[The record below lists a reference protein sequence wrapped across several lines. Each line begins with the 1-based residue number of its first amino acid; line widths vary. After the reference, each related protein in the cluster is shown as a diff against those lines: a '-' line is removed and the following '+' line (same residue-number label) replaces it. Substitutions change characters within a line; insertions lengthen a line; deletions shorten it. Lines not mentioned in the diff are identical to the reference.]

1 MTKDEILAK
10 VRAILVEHLE
20 VEPESVTLEASIT
33 DDLDADSLDLVELI
47 MELEDQFGIK
57 ITDEEAKALSTVG
70 DVVEFIAARV

>member
-1 MTKDEILAK
+1 MTKDETLAK